1 MAIFCISKRSLAF
14 GCTSIAEERAP
25 LLYLQSDPM
34 PGAKTAPTGALAQPL
49 LPPTTGAAASG
60 TPLVGGI
67 LVLSNT
73 ILGAGML
80 GLPYAF
86 AQCGFLL
93 GPIMLLAFGLCSA
106 TALVCLSEA
115 ADHAGRPANF
125 RSVSELAVPG
135 AGVYIDV
142 AVAIKCFGVA
152 TSYLIVIADSVPKAI
167 AAFGATG
174 IWLDRRLWTIAA
186 LAVAG
191 PLAYMKQITALQHA
205 SKVALSCVLLITV
218 MIVVFA
224 IEKAFP
230 DLMPDFDA
238 CAEKEDEC
246 EGTIVLVQSP
256 MTILRALPV
265 FVFSYTCH
273 QNIFSITNEL
283 ANPTRERNATVAF
296 IAVSVALVIYILL
309 GSSGYYTFGSFVSKD
324 ILVSYPQANITVAV
338 ARLAISLVVTCCYPL
353 QAHPSRAAFS
363 SIVKNC
369 ATVDEDVLHYSI
381 TTLFVVCTGSIA
393 FMVDDL
399 GMILSI
405 VGATGS
411 TIVSY
416 ILPGASYFLL
426 FPDRASRWVGFG
438 LLCIG
443 LAIMPLS
450 LGLIIQKIMSG
461 APLTPH

>member
-1 MAIFCISKRSLAF
+1 
-14 GCTSIAEERAP
+14 
-25 LLYLQSDPM
+25 M

-246 EGTIVLVQSP
+246 AGPIVLVQSP

-283 ANPTRERNATVAF
+283 ANPTRERNASVAF
-296 IAVSVALVIYILL
+296 IAVSMALIIYILL

-324 ILVSYPQANITVAV
+324 ILVSYPQANISD
-338 ARLAISLVVTCCYPL
+338 RL
-353 QAHPSRAAFS
+353 
-363 SIVKNC
+363 
-369 ATVDEDVLHYSI
+369 
-381 TTLFVVCTGSIA
+381 
-393 FMVDDL
+393 
-399 GMILSI
+399 
-405 VGATGS
+405 
-411 TIVSY
+411 
-416 ILPGASYFLL
+416 
-426 FPDRASRWVGFG
+426 
-438 LLCIG
+438 
-443 LAIMPLS
+443 
-450 LGLIIQKIMSG
+450 
-461 APLTPH
+461 